1 MAKNNT
7 VTTIAIIALL
17 LLAFRK
23 TKKGSVIVD
32 PLDEGEY
39 LDDNHNLIKLPSGS
53 GGMVR
58 SEIVEGDAMDFARKV
73 NGFYK
78 KIGSN
83 PVLKQIP
90 TTI

>member
-1 MAKNNT
+1 MSKNNT
-7 VTTIAIIALL
+7 TTTIVVIALL

-39 LDDNHNLIKLPSGS
+39 LDDNHNPIKLPSGS

-58 SEIVEGDAMDFARKV
+58 SEVVEGDAMEFSRKV

-83 PVLKQIP
+83 PASKQIP